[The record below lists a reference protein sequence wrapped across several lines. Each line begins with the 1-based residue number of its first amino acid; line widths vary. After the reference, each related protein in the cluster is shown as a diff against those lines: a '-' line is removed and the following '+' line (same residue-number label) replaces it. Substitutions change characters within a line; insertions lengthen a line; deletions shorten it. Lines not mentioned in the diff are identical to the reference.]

1 MSGGK
6 ASNEQHEASPP
17 AQEGGSGT
25 DEEEELDDAPPLAQE
40 IESGTDE
47 EGGSDTEEEE
57 EELTLDNYNFIFD
70 CSLLGNGWWMG
81 EKDVKIDVDPEISWD
96 DFCSSVTTKFDA
108 RVLISY
114 ISSNGKEEKLKSK
127 VDFDHLCDQI
137 EEEWS
142 DADGDGSVHCVLQ
155 YSLAVEAFAGA
166 LETIPAD
173 HWWRT
178 WAANRTSML
187 RMTSRRV
194 KDAVDKI
201 CPPAVVKLS
210 RTFRGEVEQDT
221 MRVKFLPLNAADRVH
236 HILTQLETMTSR
248 CSITT
253 LDVSKAGITRKDADR
268 LAGVLAQCPE
278 LSHLN
283 LGGNQLGDEGAA
295 RLALVL
301 PLCPAL
307 AHIDLRSNWIE
318 DEGTA
323 RLAAVLEQCPALS
336 RLDLADNS
344 IRDEGA
350 GKLAGVLPQCPALS
364 HLYLKRNILGD
375 QGAGRLA
382 EVLPQCPALSHL
394 NLSSNE
400 IGEEGKGMLKEALSQ
415 CPRLPHM
422 SLDLSDNMSR
432 WEFESLL

>member
-6 ASNEQHEASPP
+6 ASIEQHEASPP
-17 AQEGGSGT
+17 AQKGGRGTDKEEELHEAPPLAQEGGSGT
-25 DEEEELDDAPPLAQE
+25 DEE
-40 IESGTDE
+40 
-47 EGGSDTEEEE
+47 GGSGPAEE
-57 EELTLDNYNFIFD
+57 EELTLVNYNFIFD
-70 CSLLGNGWWMG
+70 CSLLGTGWWTG
-81 EKDVKIDVDPEISWD
+81 EKDVCLDVDPEISWD

-114 ISSNGKEEKLKSK
+114 TSSKGKEEKLKSK

-137 EEEWS
+137 EEGS
-142 DADGDGSVHCVLQ
+142 DADGNGSVHCVLQ
-155 YSLAVEAFAGA
+155 YSLAVDAFAAA

-173 HWWRT
+173 QWWRT

-210 RTFRGEVEQDT
+210 RPFRGEVEQDS
-221 MRVKFLPLNAADRVH
+221 MRVQFLTLNATDRIH

-248 CSITT
+248 CNITT
-253 LDVSKAGITRKDADR
+253 LDVSKAGITRKDAER

-295 RLALVL
+295 RLARVL

-307 AHIDLRSNWIE
+307 AHLDLCGNWIE

-364 HLYLKRNILGD
+364 HLYLKRNIIGD
-375 QGAGRLA
+375 EGAGRLA

-400 IGEEGKGMLKEALSQ
+400 IGEEGKGILEEALSK
-415 CPRLPHM
+415 CPGLSHM